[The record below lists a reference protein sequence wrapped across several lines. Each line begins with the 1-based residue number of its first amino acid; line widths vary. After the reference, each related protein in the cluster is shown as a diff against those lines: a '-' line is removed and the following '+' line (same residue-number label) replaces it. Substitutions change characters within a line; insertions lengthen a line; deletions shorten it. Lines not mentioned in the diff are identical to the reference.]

1 MSAVPKNLRGWLRGG
16 LAALLLSFG
25 ALALAGQDCAERP
38 PATAQALEQGLQL
51 GKQVRDQLEQS
62 GASMALVARM
72 GLNLS
77 EYGQRYSHM
86 GVAFRDHVL
95 NRWQVVHLF
104 NTCGKGD
111 SDILTQP
118 LESFYQTA
126 LIEYEALVVIPSYA
140 AQGPLRTAFMN
151 PASARR
157 LHQKAYNLISH
168 PFNVQYQNS
177 NQWILETLSMGL
189 ATDPISDRAAAQ
201 RWLKAQAFEPAGVR
215 IPNLRRSAARLF
227 SPHVHFSDHT
237 EDEYEKQTYL
247 VVTVESIVKFLSR
260 LDADSTQLVVR

>member
-1 MSAVPKNLRGWLRGG
+1 MSTAPNCLRGWLRGG
-16 LAALLLSFG
+16 LAVLLLSFG

-62 GASMALVARM
+62 GASMALVARV

-86 GVAFRDHVL
+86 GVAFRDHVQS
-95 NRWQVVHLF
+95 RWQVVHLF
-104 NTCGKGD
+104 NTCGKGE
-111 SDILTQP
+111 SDVLTQP
-118 LESFYQTA
+118 LESFYQTD
-126 LIEYEALVVIPSYA
+126 LFDYEALLVMPSYA
-140 AQGPLRTAFMN
+140 TQGRLRTAFMN

-157 LHQKAYNLISH
+157 LHHWAYNLISH
-168 PFNVQYQNS
+168 PFSTQYQNS
-177 NQWILETLSMGL
+177 NQWILETLSLGL
-189 ATDPISDRAAAQ
+189 ASDPIPDRAAAQ
-201 RWLKAQAFEPAGVR
+201 RWLKAQAFEPAGVH
-215 IPNLRRSAARLF
+215 IPTLRRSAARLF

-237 EDEYEKQTYL
+237 QEEFEKQTYL
-247 VVTVESIVKFLSR
+247 VVTVESIVNFLSR

>member
-1 MSAVPKNLRGWLRGG
+1 MMPSHRSLRCRLCIG
-16 LAALLLSFG
+16 LLTLLLAFG
-25 ALALAGQDCAERP
+25 MAWAGQDCAERP
-38 PATAQALEQGLQL
+38 AATAQGLEQGLQL
-51 GKQVRDQLEQS
+51 GKKVRDQLEQS
-62 GASMALVARM
+62 GASMALVGRM

-86 GVAFRDHVL
+86 GVALRDHVL

-104 NTCGKGD
+104 NTCGTGE

-118 LESFYQTA
+118 LESFYQTD
-126 LIEYEALVVIPSYA
+126 LFDYEALLVVPSYA
-140 AQGPLRTAFMN
+140 AQGRLRAAFMN
-151 PASARR
+151 PANARR

-168 PFNVQYQNS
+168 PFNTAYQNS
-177 NQWILETLSMGL
+177 NQWILETLALGL
-189 ATDPISDRAAAQ
+189 STDPMPDRAAAQ

-237 EDEYEKQTYL
+237 QEEYEKQTYL

-260 LDADSTQLVVR
+260 LDADGTQQTVR